1 MKNLALAVLAFCALA
16 LTPAPGSSAVSA
28 GTPWRACMRY
38 GGRDSTVF
46 RVNPATRYY
55 LDIYSMTM
63 ARFQKDSVYF
73 SAIDTSIS
81 HPWSAII
88 QFKWTSQ
95 SEATDIA
102 GVLNDSTWA
111 ELPGAPSGRAAIDS
125 TGPTRIGRFAFRD
138 TVGLGA
144 WGSSVNAGW
153 LSPTLAAASAA
164 SPITGTDSTSV
175 TKAVPGSGEI
185 EVFFNRWQRHWIIP
199 FDAAPQ
205 LQPGALF
212 VRVRPGGTNLLKFGY
227 YFRLILNGVR

>member
-16 LTPAPGSSAVSA
+16 LTPAPGFSAVSA
-28 GTPWRACMRY
+28 GTPWRTCMRY

-46 RVNPATRYY
+46 RINPATKYY

-111 ELPGAPSGRAAIDS
+111 ELPVRSKTVTIPDS
-125 TGPTRIGRFAFRD
+125 TTSAGMGHHTVRD
-138 TVGLGA
+138 TAAFGFTGNADHSNVLAKTFPAVGD
-144 WGSSVNAGW
+144 
-153 LSPTLAAASAA
+153 T
-164 SPITGTDSTSV
+164 TSV
-175 TKAVPGSGEI
+175 TMAVPGSGEI
-185 EVFFNRWQRHWIIP
+185 EVFFTRWNRHWVLSLDP
-199 FDAAPQ
+199 APQ
-205 LQPGALF
+205 ILPGALF